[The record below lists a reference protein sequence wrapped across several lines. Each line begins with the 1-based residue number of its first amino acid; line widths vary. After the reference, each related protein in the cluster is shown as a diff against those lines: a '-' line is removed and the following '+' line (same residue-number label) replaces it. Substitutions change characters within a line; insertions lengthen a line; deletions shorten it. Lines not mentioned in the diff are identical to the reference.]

1 MTLAFRLPIFS
12 VHRAHEGRRS
22 LLKSDIQFHAVGA
35 HIARG
40 VFIGMPVLGRG
51 AALMEKRRRAGRAV
65 QKLRLVRREH
75 DGLIRVRRGKRDDAD
90 VVEETVEAVRL
101 QKLARQVRVDVLGV
115 VRRLQD
121 ERLAVDISHAR
132 EAIDLHARLK
142 ALERHDLGRWR
153 DDREVDQRG
162 RRRFAQL
169 GNFRRERILHA
180 LAARVRVGDER
191 ALAALAHDKALFFER
206 ADGLT
211 DRVAADI
218 VNAAELGLAR
228 QQVADLERA
237 GGDAALDDAHELGI
251 ERNFAV
257 ERQRIFEDRIVFH
270 GGNLP
275 RNTFWNIPIIPH
287 IFEMFQYFFPPA
299 AEKPQKK
306 EGVAPP
312 F

>member
-1 MTLAFRLPIFS
+1 
-12 VHRAHEGRRS
+12 
-22 LLKSDIQFHAVGA
+22 
-35 HIARG
+35 
-40 VFIGMPVLGRG
+40 MPVLGRG
-51 AALMEKRRRAGRAV
+51 AALGEKRRRAGRAV

-90 VVEETVEAVRL
+90 VVEQAVEAVRL
-101 QKLARQVRVDVLGV
+101 QKLARQVRIDVLGV

-121 ERLAVDISHAR
+121 ERLAVDVSHAR
-132 EAIDLHARLK
+132 EAIDLHALLK
-142 ALERHDLGRWR
+142 AHERHDLWRRR

-180 LAARVRVGDER
+180 LAAGIRVSDER

-211 DRVAADI
+211 HGVAADI

-237 GGDAALDDAHELGI
+237 GGDAALDDAHELGV

-287 IFEMFQYFFPPA
+287 IFEMFQYLFAISLSFCAKKRKKGGPKAAFLKFDRFSPEFPA
-299 AEKPQKK
+299 HRS
-306 EGVAPP
+306 
-312 F
+312 